1 MVRRGT
7 LLLMPLPVK
16 RKLRIT
22 QGATFNAGWRWK
34 PGGVPADFTGCRA
47 RMQVRPDIDSPA
59 VLLELTTENGG
70 IVLGATPGGI
80 DLYLGATRT
89 AAGALDWESGVYDL
103 EIEFSAGPDAVVRFA
118 EGSISVSREV
128 TRG

>member
-1 MVRRGT
+1 
-7 LLLMPLPVK
+7 MPLPVK

-22 QGATFNAGWRWK
+22 QGATFNAGWTWK

-70 IVLGATPGGI
+70 IVLGATPGGP
-80 DLYLGATRT
+80 ATVT
-89 AAGALDWESGVYDL
+89 TQSFSLDGL
-103 EIEFSAGPDAVVRFA
+103 RFA
-118 EGSISVSREV
+118 
-128 TRG
+128 RG